1 MNSAE
6 FCQDII
12 AWMQE
17 QVFSSGGKGAV
28 FGLSGGMD
36 SAVVAVLC
44 KKAFGDQC
52 LGLIMPCHSI
62 SIDQEH
68 GELLAREFE
77 VPYAI
82 YNLDGVYDQILASLG
97 ISAENTAGS
106 LALSNIKPRLRM
118 TMLYYFAA
126 EKGYRVIG
134 TGNRSEIEIGY
145 YTKHG
150 DGGVDLEPIGDLLK
164 EEVREL
170 AGYLEVP
177 RDIIE
182 KKPSAGLWEDQND
195 EDEMGFT
202 YRELDS
208 FLKGEKVDPALE
220 EKIKTMQRCSE
231 HKRKMPPTLK
241 R

>member
-1 MNSAE
+1 MDQAALSSQITE
-6 FCQDII
+6 
-12 AWMQE
+12 WMQE

-28 FGLSGGMD
+28 FGLSGGVD

-44 KKAFGDQC
+44 KRAFGDQC
-52 LGLIMPCHSI
+52 LGVIMPCHSI

-68 GELLAREFE
+68 GELVAREFE

-82 YNLDGVYDQILASLG
+82 INLDGVYDQALSSLG
-97 ISAENTAGS
+97 IGTDKSANN
-106 LALSNIKPRLRM
+106 LAVSNIKPRLRM

-126 EKGYRVIG
+126 EKGYRVMG
-134 TGNRSEIEIGY
+134 TGNKSEIEIGY
-145 YTKHG
+145 FTKYG
-150 DGGVDLEPIGDLLK
+150 DGGADLEPLGGLLK

-170 AGYLEVP
+170 ARYLGVP

-182 KKPSAGLWEDQND
+182 KKPSAGLWENQND

-202 YRELDS
+202 YRDLDS

-220 EKIKTMQRCSE
+220 GKMKAMQLRSE
-231 HKRKMPPTLK
+231 HKRKMPPLFK

>member
-1 MNSAE
+1 MDQAALSRQITE
-6 FCQDII
+6 
-12 AWMQE
+12 WMQE
-17 QVFSSGGKGAV
+17 QVFSAGGKGAV
-28 FGLSGGMD
+28 FGLSGGID

-62 SIDQEH
+62 GLDQEH
-68 GELLAREFE
+68 GELAARKFE

-82 YNLDGVYDQILASLG
+82 YKLDGIYDQAMAVLG
-97 ISAENTAGS
+97 ISADKTANT
-106 LALSNIKPRLRM
+106 LAVSNIKPRLRM

-126 EKGYRVIG
+126 EKGFLVMG
-134 TGNRSEIEIGY
+134 TGNRSEIEVGY
-145 YTKHG
+145 YSKYG

-170 AGYLEVP
+170 AEYLGVP
-177 RDIIE
+177 REIIE
-182 KKPSAGLWEDQND
+182 KKPSAGLWEDQSD

-208 FLKGEKVDPALE
+208 FLRGEKVNPALE
-220 EKIKTMQRCSE
+220 GRIKEMQRRSE
-231 HKRKMPPTLK
+231 HKRVMPPVFK
-241 R
+241 I